1 MKKDLDK
8 QEEIIDKKEEK
19 KFEEIIPYGLMIGA
33 IVGFVI
39 DFNTNDF
46 MWVPVGCIAGIVL
59 SVILGSILSHN
70 GKEKKK

>member
-1 MKKDLDK
+1 MKKEEDK
-8 QEEIIDKKEEK
+8 QKEIIDKKEEK

-46 MWVPVGCIAGIVL
+46 IWVPVGCIAGIVL
-59 SVILGSILSHN
+59 SVILGSILSH
-70 GKEKKK
+70 KWKKRK